1 MRRRSLFA
9 ILLALGFI
17 GLLTFGLVNKGAS
30 GPQPGDPAP
39 ENSFA
44 SLDQDSE
51 SNLEDFRG
59 QWVLVNFWASWCE
72 PCKEES
78 PALEDLQTRYG
89 GEDFTVIGIA
99 IRDASDDSRAFV
111 RDFELSY
118 PQFRDRDGKVAHAW
132 GTTGVPESF
141 LVDPEG
147 IVRVKQP
154 GAVNEEIIDD
164 LFVSELE
171 AAGVGRNAQEKRS

>member
-17 GLLTFGLVNKGAS
+17 GLLTFGLVNKGSS

-39 ENSFA
+39 GNVFT
-44 SLDQDSE
+44 SLEQDSE
-51 SNLEDFRG
+51 SSLDDFRG

-78 PALEDLQTRYG
+78 PALEDLQSRYG

-99 IRDASDDSRAFV
+99 TRDVSDDSRKFIH
-111 RDFELSY
+111 DFKLSY
-118 PQFRDRDGKVAHAW
+118 PQFRDRDGSVAQAW

-141 LVDPEG
+141 LIDPEG

-154 GAVNEEIIDD
+154 GAVDEAMIDD
-164 LFVSELE
+164 RFVSELKL
-171 AAGVGRNAQEKRS
+171 AGLKPNSPKDRS